1 MIMDNTENKHSPG
14 TSLKSILHHRNMSVN
29 DLAKKLCINYN
40 RLLNILNDK
49 ESLDL
54 ELCQSLE
61 IVLGFRA
68 SYWITLQQ
76 AFNERNKRNLL

>member
-1 MIMDNTENKHSPG
+1 MIMDNTENKISPG
-14 TSLKSILHHRNMSVN
+14 TSLKSILHHRNMSAN
-29 DLAKKLCINYN
+29 DLSKQLCINHN
-40 RLLNILNDK
+40 RLLNIINDK

-68 SYWITLQQ
+68 SYWIALQQ